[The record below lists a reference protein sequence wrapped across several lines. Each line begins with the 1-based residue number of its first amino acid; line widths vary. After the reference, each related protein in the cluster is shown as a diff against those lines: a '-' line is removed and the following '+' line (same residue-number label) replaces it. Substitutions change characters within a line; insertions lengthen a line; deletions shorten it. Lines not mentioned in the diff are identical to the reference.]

1 MVRPKT
7 GRAGCQQESM
17 SDDFFPSIYTK
28 VGSSGLALGLGASH
42 FTENAGGFWYTAKL
56 CGFDDFL
63 NLLEVHH
70 LWGFSK
76 ASDDSQMQVDLS
88 SGQHI

>member
-7 GRAGCQQESM
+7 GRAGCQQAST
-17 SDDFFPSIYTK
+17 SDDFFPSIYMK

-63 NLLEVHH
+63 NLLE
-70 LWGFSK
+70 FTI
-76 ASDDSQMQVDLS
+76 
-88 SGQHI
+88 SGVFPRPVMTLKCKLI